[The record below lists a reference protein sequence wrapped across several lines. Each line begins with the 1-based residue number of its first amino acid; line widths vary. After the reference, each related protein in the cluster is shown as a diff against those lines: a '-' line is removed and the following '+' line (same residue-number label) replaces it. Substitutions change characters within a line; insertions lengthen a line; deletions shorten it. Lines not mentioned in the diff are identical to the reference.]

1 MNRTASSSVLPP
13 TDPTQ
18 IFELFR
24 GNYGTELL
32 VAAVAHFNIF
42 DRLERASM
50 NEVELKQILGLQR
63 RPSVVLFTA
72 LKAMGLLN
80 VNKFGELELTDLARN
95 HLLSSGDFFMG
106 DYLGLAS
113 TSDGVIGMVELLR
126 SNRPLGTND
135 ESGVAFIYREGER
148 SAMESEALA
157 RHFTLSLS
165 GRAKNVAPHLANA
178 LSMDGVNTMLDIGGG
193 TGLYSYELLK
203 ANPNLRAVIV
213 ELPEVARIARE
224 FAEENELIDRVQII
238 ESDMFFLEDIP
249 DAEVVLFSNILHDWD
264 EPECHE
270 LITRYATKIPSGGRM
285 LIHDVFLNDEMN
297 GPLPVSL
304 YSAALFSVTQGR
316 AYSSAEYRSML
327 SDAGLVAN
335 APVVDTLVHCGVLT
349 GVKV

>member
-106 DYLGLAS
+106 DYLGLA
-113 TSDGVIGMVELLR
+113 
-126 SNRPLGTND
+126 
-135 ESGVAFIYREGER
+135 
-148 SAMESEALA
+148 
-157 RHFTLSLS
+157 
-165 GRAKNVAPHLANA
+165 
-178 LSMDGVNTMLDIGGG
+178 
-193 TGLYSYELLK
+193 
-203 ANPNLRAVIV
+203 
-213 ELPEVARIARE
+213 
-224 FAEENELIDRVQII
+224 
-238 ESDMFFLEDIP
+238 
-249 DAEVVLFSNILHDWD
+249 
-264 EPECHE
+264 
-270 LITRYATKIPSGGRM
+270 
-285 LIHDVFLNDEMN
+285 
-297 GPLPVSL
+297 
-304 YSAALFSVTQGR
+304 
-316 AYSSAEYRSML
+316 
-327 SDAGLVAN
+327 
-335 APVVDTLVHCGVLT
+335 
-349 GVKV
+349 